1 MSPFKSTQVKIP
13 NVGLSIAWKI
23 ILFKNECN
31 YLKTWVA
38 WTAEPEREV
47 RLSSLTIEDSVG
59 RLSTIAWTHQISSE
73 LLYCGSIGK
82 SVLNI
87 QGYPQRMRQ
96 IIKFYSIWM
105 FDLSVV
111 LITVFCRCTV
121 VPNKLEY
128 EDDVLANVLESSSFI
143 SAESQSTKIL
153 GKWSIQGTNNLRTIL
168 IYRVSHET
176 WKLVNSW
183 TFL

>member
-38 WTAEPEREV
+38 WTAEPERGV

-73 LLYCGSIGK
+73 LLYCGSVGK
-82 SVLNI
+82 SV
-87 QGYPQRMRQ
+87 
-96 IIKFYSIWM
+96 M
-105 FDLSVV
+105 FIVQ
-111 LITVFCRCTV
+111 CT
-121 VPNKLEY
+121 EY
-128 EDDVLANVLESSSFI
+128 AGLP
-143 SAESQSTKIL
+143 TKDE
-153 GKWSIQGTNNLRTIL
+153 TNNKVLFHMNRWSFFSL
-168 IYRVSHET
+168 NYS
-176 WKLVNSW
+176 
-183 TFL
+183 FL